1 MVSKHQL
8 KRSRAQLWVNTSP
21 IAHNWVPSETHRNK
35 TSLTQNF
42 ELVLPTVAERMTGG
56 ANLQHFKLKSP
67 HGSWRVTVEGRTGR
81 HNCLSVSGSNIEKGN
96 FARGESRHWW
106 GLQKGEEGLFPENR
120 TLSESTLDSAGKRK
134 TKSCFNL
141 KLSLS
146 IMLGDTLG
154 VLQPA
159 CRSNNIFQC
168 GFRGLILISTRMWR
182 SWKNIRIFVSFK
194 QSEQICYIRWGTHYT
209 KEYPS
214 IFVITQCENH
224 ALSNNIGDVFLC
236 VAFVNLFIR
245 TKSQRYS

>member
-8 KRSRAQLWVNTSP
+8 QRSRAQLWVNTSP

-42 ELVLPTVAERMTGG
+42 ELVLPTVAERLWQVEQICDISSWSLLTEVDEWQYRGG
-56 ANLQHFKLKSP
+56 QAGTTASLSQGQTLKRATLS
-67 HGSWRVTVEGRTGR
+67 GRR
-81 HNCLSVSGSNIEKGN
+81 
-96 FARGESRHWW
+96 W
-106 GLQKGEEGLFPENR
+106 GPQKGEEGLFPENR

-159 CRSNNIFQC
+159 CRSNNIF
-168 GFRGLILISTRMWR
+168 
-182 SWKNIRIFVSFK
+182 
-194 QSEQICYIRWGTHYT
+194 
-209 KEYPS
+209 
-214 IFVITQCENH
+214 
-224 ALSNNIGDVFLC
+224 
-236 VAFVNLFIR
+236 
-245 TKSQRYS
+245 